1 MENTHHFP
9 PMVPRA
15 KWIVGHYFEFK
26 KDPLSFLHSN
36 ALHMGPLFRFKIL
49 HKEYVVAH
57 HPEAVRH
64 LLVNHAKKYSRVKSY
79 SFLQELL
86 GQGLLTT
93 EGEGWRKQRRL
104 TQPIFSR
111 EQMNGLVNQMDES
124 IIHYLNQEWNGTKSV
139 DLEKSMNV
147 LTLQILTQSILYS
160 PDQRHFGQVQFD
172 LHDALIY
179 MTSKRFNA
187 LKFLSALPSL
197 KKVKGRKAIERVKRL
212 VRQIIQERRQS
223 VGQSNNDLLEMLM
236 TTKDEETG
244 HSLDDQALQ
253 DEVMTMFVAGHDTT
267 AAALIWTIYALD
279 QNPKIKQK
287 MLEELD
293 ANFQGG
299 AISGEVLHQLP
310 YMKMVI
316 QEAMR
321 LYPPV
326 WAFGRKAKEDD
337 LLMGMRISMGQSINV
352 PIYCVHRHPAFWERP
367 LEFYPEHFLHEA
379 IKARDKFAYMP
390 FSLGQHRCIGEHFAL
405 IEIQMVL
412 MRIYAAF
419 HIKVQMDQPAAF
431 LPLVTLKP
439 MNPISLQISPRKK

>member
-9 PMVPRA
+9 PMVPHARGL
-15 KWIVGHYFEFK
+15 IGHYFEFK
-26 KDPLSFLHSN
+26 KDPLSFLMNNSQK
-36 ALHMGPLFRFKIL
+36 MGALFRFKIL

-57 HPEAVRH
+57 HPDAVRH

-124 IIHYLNQEWNGTKSV
+124 IIHYLKQEWNGTKSV

-172 LHDALIY
+172 LHDALVY

-187 LKFLSALPSL
+187 LKFLSVLPSL
-197 KKVKGRKAIERVKRL
+197 KKIKGRKAIERVKRL
-212 VRQIIQERRQS
+212 VRQIIEERRQA

-244 HSLDDQALQ
+244 EGLDDQALQ

-299 AISGEVLHQLP
+299 AISGELLHQLP

-337 LLMGMRISMGQSINV
+337 ILMGMNISAGQSINV
-352 PIYCVHRHPAFWERP
+352 PIYCVHRHPEFWERP
-367 LEFYPEHFLHEA
+367 LEFYPEHFLPEA

-419 HIKVQMDQPAAF
+419 YVKVQLDESAAF

>member
-1 MENTHHFP
+1 
-9 PMVPRA
+9 
-15 KWIVGHYFEFK
+15 
-26 KDPLSFLHSN
+26 
-36 ALHMGPLFRFKIL
+36 
-49 HKEYVVAH
+49 
-57 HPEAVRH
+57 
-64 LLVNHAKKYSRVKSY
+64 
-79 SFLQELL
+79 
-86 GQGLLTT
+86 
-93 EGEGWRKQRRL
+93 
-104 TQPIFSR
+104 
-111 EQMNGLVNQMDES
+111 
-124 IIHYLNQEWNGTKSV
+124 
-139 DLEKSMNV
+139 
-147 LTLQILTQSILYS
+147 
-160 PDQRHFGQVQFD
+160 
-172 LHDALIY
+172 
-179 MTSKRFNA
+179 
-187 LKFLSALPSL
+187 
-197 KKVKGRKAIERVKRL
+197 
-212 VRQIIQERRQS
+212 
-223 VGQSNNDLLEMLM
+223 
-236 TTKDEETG
+236 
-244 HSLDDQALQ
+244 
-253 DEVMTMFVAGHDTT
+253 MTMFVAGHDTT

-367 LEFYPEHFLHEA
+367 LEFYPEHFLPEA

-419 HIKVQMDQPAAF
+419 HVKVQMDQPATF